1 MKTVK
6 SALLACALALVA
18 FSSVTSAAPQ
28 NRKLD
33 FTLVNKSGYVIV
45 ELYVSPSNDEEWGE
59 DILGQDVLGDDESAD
74 VTFTRGEA
82 SCNWDLKIVDEDED
96 EVTWT
101 SLNLCT
107 ANEVTLRYQNGKPVA
122 FIK

>member
-1 MKTVK
+1 MKTLK

-33 FTLVNKSGYVIV
+33 FTLYNKSGYVIV
-45 ELYVSPSNDEEWGE
+45 ELYVTPSAEEEWGE
-59 DILGQDVLGDDESAD
+59 DILGRDVLGDDESAD
-74 VTFTRGEA
+74 ITFTRGEA
-82 SCNWDLKIVDEDED
+82 SCSWDIKIVDEDED

-101 SLNLCT
+101 EINLCK
-107 ANEVTLRYQNGKPVA
+107 ASEVTLRYQNGKPVA